1 MAFTI
6 DQLGKIESAARHLAD
21 LTPEELNE
29 VAERLAQDDVDNAA
43 SIADVLQSA
52 VDAETDAQIAAD
64 ADDDGPVRRIN
75 TGRTCAHHDENARDL
90 A

>member
-1 MAFTI
+1 MAFTLES
-6 DQLGKIESAARHLAD
+6 LGKIESALRHLAD

-29 VAERLAQDDVDNAA
+29 VAERLAQDDVYNAA

-64 ADDDGPVRRIN
+64 ADDDGPVRRLSEGDN
-75 TGRTCAHHDENARDL
+75 EAWAM